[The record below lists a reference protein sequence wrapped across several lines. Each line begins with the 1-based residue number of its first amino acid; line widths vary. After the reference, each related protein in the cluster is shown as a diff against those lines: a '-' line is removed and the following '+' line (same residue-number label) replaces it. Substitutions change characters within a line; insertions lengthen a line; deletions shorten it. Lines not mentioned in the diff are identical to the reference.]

1 MDFDCK
7 SVEREM
13 RTGNL
18 DFHRPIDPEVKR
30 STGIHKAEI
39 AFTLSLEIL
48 LFCCLDTPAPHPRT
62 NFLEASLSLRTRA
75 LLLFI
80 LIFSTAGIVRAQQE
94 QGWFRTGTGIG
105 EEKPRISV
113 PDFVARS
120 EEAKSHA
127 TLFTTVVRDDLSFSG
142 IVDLVSPSYYPTE
155 ALSQPGELRNLTWT
169 DAPLN
174 SNFVAFGYFTETSAE
189 VVISAWM
196 YDVRNPSTQAV
207 VGKVYR
213 GNPTD
218 VQVRKF
224 AHQFADEIVN
234 KLSGGASSIASTQI
248 AFISAR
254 AGNKELWIMDYDG
267 SNQHALT
274 SLGSIS
280 LTPRWSPDASRIAFT
295 CFAPANGVI
304 SAQICMYSMDTNKL
318 VSFARYKSTNT
329 SPTWSPDGSQVMF
342 SSSMQGNPEL
352 YVTDPSGNRPKRL
365 TFSSNGANTSPA
377 WNPKTGQSVA
387 FVSDRGGVPQL
398 YLMNADGTDP
408 RKVDL
413 PDMGYV
419 IDPAWSPNGQLLA
432 FSWRRPSGN
441 YDLYIMEVASR
452 SIREITR
459 DSGRNERPSWAPDG
473 RHIVF
478 ESTRG
483 GSRQIWVMLADGSEA
498 RQLTT
503 KGHNESPNWSTK

>member
-1 MDFDCK
+1 M
-7 SVEREM
+7 SA
-13 RTGNL
+13 
-18 DFHRPIDPEVKR
+18 
-30 STGIHKAEI
+30 S
-39 AFTLSLEIL
+39 
-48 LFCCLDTPAPHPRT
+48 HPRT
-62 NFLEASLSLRTRA
+62 TPLEASLSLKIRP
-75 LLLFI
+75 LLSLLVLLF
-80 LIFSTAGIVRAQQE
+80 TASFINAQQE

-105 EEKPRISV
+105 MEKPRIAV
-113 PDFVARS
+113 PDFAPRS
-120 EEAKSHA
+120 DEAKSHSA
-127 TLFTTVVRDDLSFSG
+127 LFTSVVRDDLSFSG
-142 IVDLVSPSYYPTE
+142 IVELVSPSFYPTQP
-155 ALSQPGELRNLTWT
+155 LSQPGELRFLTWS
-169 DAPLN
+169 DSPLN
-174 SNFVAFGYFTETSAE
+174 SNFVAFGYLTESSSE
-189 VVISAWM
+189 VVIYAWM

-207 VGKVYR
+207 IGKVYR
-213 GNPTD
+213 GAPTD
-218 VQVRKF
+218 PQVRKF

-254 AGNKELWIMDYDG
+254 SGSKELWLMDYDG

-274 SLGSIS
+274 SLGSIA

-295 CFAPANGVI
+295 CFAPVNRVI
-304 SAQICMYSMDTNKL
+304 SAQICMYSLDSNKL
-318 VSFARYKSTNT
+318 VSFGRFRSTNT

-352 YVTDPSGNRPKRL
+352 YVTDQNGNRPKRL
-365 TFSSNGANTSPA
+365 TFSGNGANTSPA

-398 YLMNADGTDP
+398 YVMNADGTDT
-408 RKVDL
+408 RKLDL

-441 YDLYIMEVASR
+441 YDLYIMDVASR
-452 SIREITR
+452 SLREITR

-498 RQLTT
+498 RQLTA
-503 KGHNESPNWSTK
+503 KGHNESPNWSTH